1 MPSPKITDRDIRVV
15 RSIYRYKYLSASQI
29 QRLHFPSETTRNR
42 RLRRLIEE
50 ELVEPFEIIN
60 IPERIFRIAREG
72 ARLVASRLGVETDD
86 LLWTPSTKTPKDYY
100 FMRHF
105 LRLNDVRIAL
115 ELGAEEAPV
124 TLRGF
129 LPEYY
134 GTKEESGNVRKYVR
148 DATFGIQDPEEHIPH
163 TPDAVFCLENE
174 GSPALF
180 FLEVDR
186 GTETL
191 SNPQKGVLKMVRFYL
206 GYLAEGGYKRYG
218 EDFKTEEEF
227 DSFRALIVTTA
238 EERTENMRSA
248 ASSLPERMRRGLRAI
263 WCTTFD
269 QLNSET
275 IFTPIWRS
283 LHEED
288 DRMYTLT

>member
-15 RSIYRYKYLSASQI
+15 HSIYRYKYLSASQI

-50 ELVEPFEIIN
+50 DYVEPFEIIN
-60 IPERIFRIAREG
+60 IPERIFRIARDG
-72 ARLVASRLGVETDD
+72 ARLVASRLGVEVDD
-86 LLWTPSTKTPKDYY
+86 LLWTSSTKTPKDYY

-105 LRLNDVRIAL
+105 IRLNDVRIAL
-115 ELGAEEAPV
+115 EMGAKEGPV

-134 GTKEESGNVRKYVR
+134 GKKEESGSVHKYVR

-163 TPDAVFCLENE
+163 TPDAVFSLEKD

-206 GYLAEGGYKRYG
+206 GYLAEGGYERYS
-218 EDFKTEEEF
+218 EDFKTKEPF
-227 DSFRALIVTTA
+227 DSFRALIVTTS
-238 EERTENMRSA
+238 EERIENMRSA
-248 ASSLPERMRRGLRAI
+248 ASSLPKRMRRGLRAL

-269 QLNSET
+269 GLTAEAVFS
-275 IFTPIWRS
+275 PIWRS

-288 DRMYTLT
+288 DRKYALT